1 MDTYIVPN
9 SLHERQGI
17 MGCVE
22 LGRRALAGE

>member
-1 MDTYIVPN
+1 VPN